1 LNGIAKSVVTAELL
15 VHERR
20 NKKFCNSLEEGT
32 KDSKVNGNNILGLC
46 FHFMAVF
53 DLPKIP
59 VQDVYY
65 FRQLSVDNFGI
76 HYMHDKLCSP

>member
-1 LNGIAKSVVTAELL
+1 
-15 VHERR
+15 
-20 NKKFCNSLEEGT
+20 
-32 KDSKVNGNNILGLC
+32 
-46 FHFMAVF
+46 MAVF

-76 HYMHDKLCSP
+76 HNMHDDTMTSYVRHEGFARQSPDDVISFIIH